1 MRSPFSNWPG
11 CNVVP
16 LTLTDTK
23 VCNVP
28 PFIINLSRWGGPP
41 RKRTR
46 DSSLDD
52 LKPPRWDVIALPK
65 IQKVFYK
72 EHPAVAA
79 RSQDEIDAFRM
90 KNRMALNGRDVPRPI
105 FSFSEINLPLYMA
118 QTFAR
123 AGWDSPTPIQSQGW
137 PMVLSG
143 RDVVGIAQTGSGKTA
158 CYLIPALV
166 HIEAQ
171 PRLLRDDG
179 PICLVL
185 VPTRELAQQVIQ
197 VAEQFCS
204 AARLRTVCLYG
215 GAPKGPQHR
224 DLQRGAEVCVA
235 TPGRLIDFLK
245 SKA

>member
-1 MRSPFSNWPG
+1 MA
-11 CNVVP
+11 
-16 LTLTDTK
+16 
-23 VCNVP
+23 
-28 PFIINLSRWGGPP
+28 
-41 RKRTR
+41 
-46 DSSLDD
+46 
-52 LKPPRWDVIALPK
+52 ALPRFEK
-65 IQKVFYK
+65 IFYK
-72 EHPAVAA
+72 EHPTVTN
-79 RSQDEIDAFRM
+79 RPQEEVDKFREDNRMTLHGRDIPRPVLGFNEIDLPPYVTSAF
-90 KNRMALNGRDVPRPI
+90 
-105 FSFSEINLPLYMA
+105 
-118 QTFAR
+118 QR
-123 AGWDSPTPIQSQGW
+123 AGWANPTPIQSQGW

-158 CYLIPALV
+158 CYLVPALV
-166 HIEAQ
+166 HIQAQ

-245 SKA
+245 TRA